1 MSQERPDEQFA
12 FAVVRRVLDADV
24 RLHDTGGRQGA
35 VDGIV
40 TYPDGRVAALEIS
53 SVGPEDEARITNVL
67 SRSQSRRQLAGISH
81 HWYVQVPGDFH
92 PAELRSI
99 DQAVLRCEE
108 LGFDHLSDAVGHGH
122 TDLDALALRH
132 VSADAIHT
140 TSAPEQAT
148 RRVYVYR
155 RPPGGFL
162 RDGIEP
168 LPDELAEML
177 RTTTMQSKIAKLVRS
192 GLDERHLLLLVRQSA
207 FSFPVYDGLAWGG
220 PLPSRPARL
229 PAELSQVWLLTGYAA
244 GGVVRATASGAWFR
258 DHPYDKAS

>member
-12 FAVVRRVLDADV
+12 FAVVQRVLDADV
-24 RLHDTGGRQGA
+24 RLHDTNGRQGA

-53 SVGPEDEARITNVL
+53 SVGPEDEVRITNVL

-92 PAELRSI
+92 PAELHSI

-108 LGFDHLSDAVGHGH
+108 LGFDHLSDAVGRGH

-155 RPPGGFL
+155 RPTEHA
-162 RDGIEP
+162 RTV
-168 LPDELAEML
+168 AEE
-177 RTTTMQSKIAKLVRS
+177 QDAGNVRY
-192 GLDERHLLLLVRQSA
+192 
-207 FSFPVYDGLAWGG
+207 P
-220 PLPSRPARL
+220 RPATCR
-229 PAELSQVWLLTGYAA
+229 PGAGAGIGPPGPWLSLCLIRSRAGPSATGRPDIIRR
-244 GGVVRATASGAWFR
+244 GQTC
-258 DHPYDKAS
+258 